1 MVTKEVVLVQIDFI
15 DETELVEND
24 LIKLLEDVLQ
34 YAANEENIEES
45 AEMSV
50 TIVDDETIKQINAD
64 YREKDYATDVIS
76 FALEE
81 QGEGELDIVGD
92 DLPVHLGDIVISFD
106 RAKAQANEY
115 DHSLNR
121 ELAFLSVHG
130 LLHLIGYDHET
141 KADEKAMFQKQE
153 SILQSFG
160 LKRNET

>member
-1 MVTKEVVLVQIDFI
+1 M
-15 DETELVEND
+15 
-24 LIKLLEDVLQ
+24 IKLLEDVLQ
-34 YAANEENIEES
+34 YAANEENIEET

-92 DLPVHLGDIVISFD
+92 DLPVHLGDIVISID

-115 DHSLNR
+115 NHSLNR
-121 ELAFLSVHG
+121 ELAFLAVHG
-130 LLHLIGYDHET
+130 LLHLLGYDHET

>member
-1 MVTKEVVLVQIDFI
+1 MQIDFI

-34 YAANEENIEES
+34 YAANEENIEET

-92 DLPVHLGDIVISFD
+92 DLPVHLGDIVISID

-115 DHSLNR
+115 NHSLNR
-121 ELAFLSVHG
+121 ELAFLAVHG
-130 LLHLIGYDHET
+130 LLHLLGYDHET

>member
-1 MVTKEVVLVQIDFI
+1 MLVQIDFI

-34 YAANEENIEES
+34 YAANEENIEET

-92 DLPVHLGDIVISFD
+92 DLPVHLGDIVISID

-115 DHSLNR
+115 NHSLNR
-121 ELAFLSVHG
+121 ELAFLAVHG
-130 LLHLIGYDHET
+130 LLHLLGYDHET

>member
-1 MVTKEVVLVQIDFI
+1 MQIDFI